1 MISYLL
7 SDAKFWTAVAFV
19 IFIVLT
25 FKPVK
30 SILIKG
36 LDEKI
41 KLIKNNINNAENIE
55 NDAKKLLSD
64 LKISEKNLNEK
75 IDEFNKS
82 TKTKIENLEKEMSS
96 KLEQQINRKKEL
108 NKLKIKQLEQEASE
122 EIKDKTSYFAIR
134 IVKNYLENKLDE
146 KSKDKIFQDS
156 LKNFN

>member
-64 LKISEKNLNEK
+64 VKISEKNLNEK

-156 LKNFN
+156 LKNVI

>member
-64 LKISEKNLNEK
+64 VKISEKNLNEK

-108 NKLKIKQLEQEASE
+108 NELKIKQLEQEASE
-122 EIKDKTSYFAIR
+122 EIKEKTAYFAIR

>member
-64 LKISEKNLNEK
+64 VKISEKNLNEK

-108 NKLKIKQLEQEASE
+108 NELKIKQLEQEASE

>member
-64 LKISEKNLNEK
+64 VKISEKNLNEK

-108 NKLKIKQLEQEASE
+108 NELKIKQLEQEASE
-122 EIKDKTSYFAIR
+122 EIKNKTSYFAIK

>member
-64 LKISEKNLNEK
+64 LKIREKNLNKK

-82 TKTKIENLEKEMSS
+82 TKLKIENLEKEMSS

-108 NKLKIKQLEQEASE
+108 NELKIKQLEQEASE
-122 EIKDKTSYFAIR
+122 EIKNKTSYLAIK

>member
-64 LKISEKNLNEK
+64 VKISEKNLNEK

-82 TKTKIENLEKEMSS
+82 TKLKIENLEKEMSS

-108 NKLKIKQLEQEASE
+108 NKLKIKQLEQEAIE

>member
-64 LKISEKNLNEK
+64 VKINEKNLNEK

-108 NKLKIKQLEQEASE
+108 NELKIKQLEQEASE
-122 EIKDKTSYFAIR
+122 EIKNKTSYLAIK

>member
-30 SILIKG
+30 SILIKS
-36 LDEKI
+36 LDQKI
-41 KLIKNNINNAENIE
+41 KIIKNNINNAENIE
-55 NDAKKLLSD
+55 NDAKKILSD
-64 LKISEKNLNEK
+64 VKISEKNLNEK

-108 NKLKIKQLEQEASE
+108 NELKIKQLEQEASE
-122 EIKDKTSYFAIR
+122 EIKNKTSYLAIK

>member
-82 TKTKIENLEKEMSS
+82 TKLKIENLEKEMSS

-108 NKLKIKQLEQEASE
+108 NELKIKQLEQEASE
-122 EIKDKTSYFAIR
+122 EIKNKTSYLAIK

>member
-30 SILIKG
+30 SILIKN
-36 LDEKI
+36 LDQKI
-41 KLIKNNINNAENIE
+41 KIIKNNINNAENIE

-64 LKISEKNLNEK
+64 VKINEKNLNEK

-108 NKLKIKQLEQEASE
+108 NELKIKQLEQEASE
-122 EIKDKTSYFAIR
+122 EIKNKTSYLAIK

>member
-64 LKISEKNLNEK
+64 VKISEKNLNEK

-82 TKTKIENLEKEMSS
+82 TKLKIENLEKEMSS

-108 NKLKIKQLEQEASE
+108 NELKIKQLEQEASE

>member
-19 IFIVLT
+19 IFIVLI

-30 SILIKG
+30 SILIKS
-36 LDEKI
+36 LDQKI
-41 KLIKNNINNAENIE
+41 KIIKNNINNAENIE

-64 LKISEKNLNEK
+64 VKVSEKNLNEK

-108 NKLKIKQLEQEASE
+108 NELKIKQLEQEASE
-122 EIKDKTSYFAIR
+122 EIKNKTSYLAIK

>member
-30 SILIKG
+30 SILIKS
-36 LDEKI
+36 LDQKI
-41 KLIKNNINNAENIE
+41 KIIKNNINNAENIE

-64 LKISEKNLNEK
+64 VKVSEKNLNEK

-82 TKTKIENLEKEMSS
+82 TKAKIENLEKEMSS

-108 NKLKIKQLEQEASE
+108 NELKIKQLEQEASE
-122 EIKDKTSYFAIR
+122 EIKNKTSYLAIK

>member
-82 TKTKIENLEKEMSS
+82 TKLKIENLEKEMSS

>member
-108 NKLKIKQLEQEASE
+108 NELKIKQLEQEASE

>member
-19 IFIVLT
+19 IFIVLI

-30 SILIKG
+30 SILIKS
-36 LDEKI
+36 LDQKI
-41 KLIKNNINNAENIE
+41 KIIKNNINNAENIE

-64 LKISEKNLNEK
+64 VKINEKNLNEK

-108 NKLKIKQLEQEASE
+108 NELKIKQLEQEASE
-122 EIKDKTSYFAIR
+122 EIKNKTSYLAIK

>member
-108 NKLKIKQLEQEASE
+108 NELKIKQLEQEASE
-122 EIKDKTSYFAIR
+122 EIKNKTSYFAIK

>member
-82 TKTKIENLEKEMSS
+82 TKLKIENL
-96 KLEQQINRKKEL
+96 
-108 NKLKIKQLEQEASE
+108 
-122 EIKDKTSYFAIR
+122 
-134 IVKNYLENKLDE
+134 
-146 KSKDKIFQDS
+146 
-156 LKNFN
+156 

>member
-82 TKTKIENLEKEMSS
+82 TKLKIENLEKEMSS

-108 NKLKIKQLEQEASE
+108 NELKIKQLEQEASE

>member
-82 TKTKIENLEKEMSS
+82 TKLKIENLEKEMSS

-108 NKLKIKQLEQEASE
+108 NELKIKQLEQEASE
-122 EIKDKTSYFAIR
+122 EIKNKTS
-134 IVKNYLENKLDE
+134 
-146 KSKDKIFQDS
+146 
-156 LKNFN
+156 